1 MVIRVHKGKSW
12 RLVYILVTL
21 LATAIFVAIYG
32 INVLNPLYDDWL
44 LGRGDL
50 TQHYLGWCYYRKG
63 EWTFPFGLTDRIAY
77 PTYTSVIFTDSI
89 PVLAVFFKIF
99 SSVLPETF
107 QYFGWWGL
115 GSFILQG
122 ILAVKILKE
131 LEVSKIQTFFASI
144 LFILSPVMIERMFR
158 HTALGG
164 HWLILAAVYLFVRH
178 RKDYDNI
185 AKTSILWGIMGILI
199 AGVHLYYLPMAAA
212 ILGIY
217 ILCSF
222 FIQKKFKLKYI
233 VPGITFLIGLVVN
246 TYLLGGFSSSAEAT
260 SDGLGE
266 CSFNLNGLI
275 NPKGYSIFLR
285 DMKMYY
291 ESQYEGFAYLGLGVI
306 ILLASAVVYAVIC
319 IRNKKSRESII
330 YVVGYFI
337 ISLALIAFAASPEIT
352 LNDKLIIQLPYSST
366 LYRIWS
372 IFRSTGRIV
381 WPVCYFIYILVVV
394 CNDRLWKTF
403 NKGKIAVVCLVSCV
417 AIQVIDLSGNLAG
430 KRDYFA
436 PKIEY
441 ESPLEDEIWS
451 ELADDGSFKHIV
463 WVSHNIDNG
472 RILHLAK
479 YAHDNDMT
487 MNTFY
492 FARGIDVRDNT
503 RNSMQNLSDDC
514 IYIFRADEEDNV
526 EEYEKAANYD
536 MHKYE
541 ADGYII
547 ETTKEIN

>member
-89 PVLAVFFKIF
+89 PVMAVLFKIF
-99 SSVLPETF
+99 SPILPDTF

-115 GSFILQG
+115 GSFIIQG
-122 ILAVKILKE
+122 ILSVKILKE
-131 LEVSKIQTFFASI
+131 FEVSKLQALFASVI
-144 LFILSPVMIERMFR
+144 FILSPVMIERMFH

-164 HWLILAAVYLFVRH
+164 HWLILAAIYLFVRH

-185 AKTSILWGIMGILI
+185 AKSSILWGIMGILV
-199 AGVHLYYLPMAAA
+199 AGVQLYYLPMAAA

-222 FIQKKFKLKYI
+222 FIQRKFKLKYI
-233 VPGITFLIGLVVN
+233 VPGITFLTGLVVN
-246 TYLLGGFSSSAEAT
+246 TYLLGGFSSNAEAT

-306 ILLASAVVYAVIC
+306 ILLVAAAVYAVIC
-319 IRNKKSRESII
+319 IKNKKSRESII
-330 YVVGYFI
+330 YAVGYII
-337 ISLALIAFAASPEIT
+337 ISLVLIAFAASPEVT
-352 LNDKLIIQLPYSST
+352 FNDKLIFQLPYSST

-403 NKGKIAVVCLVSCV
+403 NKNKIAIVCLVACV

-451 ELADDGSFKHIV
+451 KLADNGNFKHIV

-492 FARGIDVRDNT
+492 FARGIDVRENT

-514 IYIFRADEEDNV
+514 IYVFRADEEDNV

-536 MHKYE
+536 MYKYE

-547 ETTKEIN
+547 ETTKELY